1 MTTKK
6 ELMDKARI
14 LKKKCVCNKP
24 ISKYNKAQLEQY
36 INNKKKSMNKK
47 SMNKKSMNKKSM
59 NKQPTNKQSCEDQ
72 ENFLIQDLAMSRF
85 EKYSPG
91 ERRDSYARGRAFVKV
106 VNLPKNQRPDKY
118 KMCDD
123 SKKRT
128 IENKLNI
135 IEKKYGKELTKNRNK

>member
-59 NKQPTNKQSCEDQ
+59 NKQPMNKQSCEEQ
-72 ENFLIQDLAMSRF
+72 ENFLIEDFEMSRF

-91 ERRDSYARGRAFVKV
+91 ERRDYYKRGRRFVKF
-106 VNLPKNQRPDKY
+106 VNLPKNQRLDKY

-123 SKKRT
+123 SKKRI
-128 IENKLNI
+128 IEKKLNI
-135 IEKKYGKELTKNRNK
+135 IEKRYGKELI